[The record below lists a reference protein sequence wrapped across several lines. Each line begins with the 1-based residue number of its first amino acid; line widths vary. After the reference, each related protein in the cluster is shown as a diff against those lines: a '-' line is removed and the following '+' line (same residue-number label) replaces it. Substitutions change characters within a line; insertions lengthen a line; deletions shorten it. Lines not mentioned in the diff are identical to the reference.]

1 MKKLSIGNRS
11 QTINESMTMKRIYSF
26 MFAAVAAFAAASCAQ
41 ELENNQVPAGET
53 VTFTAVADG
62 VDTKAALNEG
72 TKYSEW
78 EAGDAITVHNGTKGF
93 EFKTEKAGSRAT
105 FSYTGNDFG
114 GEKFLAVYPSG
125 KSFDVANKV
134 VKAYIPTWQ
143 QAKAGTY
150 NHAAAVAV
158 AYSENDL
165 FNFKNATALLKFTV
179 NTDNV
184 THVVFHGNGSE
195 AITGDVN
202 ITLGE
207 EGVETVQCLETEFTE
222 DKWNEETQQNDKI
235 TVNKY
240 GTWVECYAWDD
251 NSLVDDPSDD
261 TKYFT
266 KGQTYYIA
274 VAPQVFDGGVTV
286 KFRIDK
292 GEELV
297 VKTTAKKVETKINT
311 ILNLG
316 ELEYVAPVVETVET
330 IYLKP
335 GVWAADDA
343 WFWAHFFGSGGE
355 ADVKM
360 TGPDANGMYQADV
373 PAGMEKVL
381 FCRMNP
387 TWSEFSWDVTEGE
400 TLVEDRVWNQTG
412 DLTVPFEGDD
422 RFYYVIT
429 GWDTESTWMN
439 YEDATYVA
447 PEWTI
452 AGTFNE
458 WNTAAALVQSGDYF
472 VAEDL
477 VLYGAEFKIL
487 HNGEWLGYGAVAV
500 DTWATFNG
508 GDNITVMDAAA
519 GKTYDVYVN
528 PAKNKFVVVANGMSV
543 PAESADVWGV
553 CGTFTNNWGISNNV
567 HMTPRADGWYT
578 LEGVEI
584 YKDDQFKFVTNDSW
598 DGSLGA
604 NGAVLTA
611 ESGTEYDLVVGDGQ
625 NIQVSTNGVFT
636 IRLNPATK
644 KFTVTCT
651 EEYTGTVNITVDNKA
666 NWNPLYITLWNG
678 ETEIV
683 TNAAVTGNTYAVSK
697 NYIGSTLTCQ
707 FSNGSKKSDKMNI
720 SITRDGATV
729 TLEETIIKLY
739 VQLDTDNSKQ
749 WWGNTMKI
757 YVWDTGTSFDTSW
770 PGNTM
775 TSEGNYT
782 WSIIVPSELVG
793 KTINYLVHNGNGWQ
807 SPDAQVTISASGN
820 TVTGSSIGIN

>member
-1 MKKLSIGNRS
+1 M
-11 QTINESMTMKRIYSF
+11 
-26 MFAAVAAFAAASCAQ
+26 VAAAAMFAAASCAQ

-72 TKYSEW
+72 TKCSEW
-78 EAGDAITVHNGTKGF
+78 KAGDAITVHNGTKGF
-93 EFKTEKAGSRAT
+93 EFTTEEAGSRAT

-150 NHAAAVAV
+150 NHDAAVAV

-222 DKWNEETQQNDKI
+222 DKWNEETQQNDKV

-251 NSLVDDPSDD
+251 NSLVGDPSDD

-274 VAPQVFDGGVTV
+274 VAPQEFNDGVTA
-286 KFRIDK
+286 KIRIDS
-292 GEELV
+292 GEEIQ
-297 VKTTAKKVETKINT
+297 VKTTTNKVETKINT

-335 GVWAADDA
+335 GVWAAADA

-355 ADVKM
+355 VDVKM

-412 DLTVPFEGDD
+412 DLTVPLEGDD

-477 VLYGAEFKIL
+477 VLYKAEFKIL
-487 HNGEWLGYGAVAV
+487 HNGEWLGHGAVAV
-500 DTWATFNG
+500 DTWATFSG
-508 GDNITVMDAAA
+508 ADNITVMDAAA

-567 HMTPRADGWYT
+567 HMTPRVDGWYT

-604 NGAVLTA
+604 KDAVLTA
-611 ESGTEYDLVVGDGQ
+611 ESGTEYDLVGNDGQ

-683 TNAAVTGNTYAVSK
+683 TDAAVTGNTYAVSK

-720 SITRDGATV
+720 SITKNGATV

-757 YVWDTGTSFDTSW
+757 HVWNTGTSFDTSW
-770 PGNTM
+770 PGNIM

-793 KTINYLVHNGNGWQ
+793 KTINYLVHNGNGGQ
-807 SPDAQVTISASGN
+807 SSDATVTISASGN
-820 TVTGSSIGIN
+820 TVTGSSIGID

>member
-1 MKKLSIGNRS
+1 M
-11 QTINESMTMKRIYSF
+11 
-26 MFAAVAAFAAASCAQ
+26 VAATAMFAAASCAQ

-93 EFKTEKAGSRAT
+93 EFTTEEAGSRAT

-125 KSFDVANKV
+125 KSFDVANKA

-222 DKWNEETQQNDKI
+222 DRWNEETQQNDKV

-266 KGQTYYIA
+266 KDQTYYIA

-286 KFRIDK
+286 KFRIDE

-297 VKTTAKKVETKINT
+297 VKTTAEKVETKINT

-343 WFWAHFFGSGGE
+343 WFSAHFFGSGGE

-400 TLVEDRVWNQTG
+400 TLVEDHVWNQTG

-477 VLYGAEFKIL
+477 VLYDAEFKIL
-487 HNGEWLGYGAVAV
+487 HNGDWLGHGAVAV
-500 DTWATFNG
+500 DTWATFSG
-508 GDNITVMDAAA
+508 ADNITVMDAAA

-598 DGSLGA
+598 NGSLGA
-604 NGAVLTA
+604 KDAVLTA
-611 ESGTEYDLVVGDGQ
+611 ESGTEYDLVDNGQ

-636 IRLNPATK
+636 IRLNPTTK

-666 NWNPLYITLWNG
+666 NWSPLYITLWNG

-683 TNAAVTGNTYAVSK
+683 TDAAVTGNTYAVSK

-739 VQLDTDNSKQ
+739 VQLNTDNSKQ

-757 YVWDTGTSFDTSW
+757 HVWDTGTSLDTQW
-770 PGNTM
+770 PGVAM

-793 KTINYLVHNGNGWQ
+793 KEINYLVHNGNGWQ
-807 SPDAQVTISASGN
+807 SPDATVTISASGN